1 MLKKKKWGKW
11 SLLTAIIKPCQ
22 AFKLNNINY
31 NLYFICRLRNQYINI
46 KNAKLVIYNVSF
58 VNALVKE
65 MLNMF
70 VFTKNNIRDISL

>member
-1 MLKKKKWGKW
+1 MIVLMI
-11 SLLTAIIKPCQ
+11 TYD
-22 AFKLNNINY
+22 N
-31 NLYFICRLRNQYINI
+31 NQYINI

-70 VFTKNNIRDISL
+70 HYKTRDMVSLEFLEV

>member
-1 MLKKKKWGKW
+1 MVQLYE
-11 SLLTAIIKPCQ
+11 I
-22 AFKLNNINY
+22 Y
-31 NLYFICRLRNQYINI
+31 NLCFICRLRNQYINI

-70 VFTKNNIRDISL
+70 VFTKKNIRDISL